1 MLGNPLILFAAALI
15 PMLIGAIWYGPLFE
29 KTWMKINGFTKES
42 LEKGNMALILGVSYL
57 LSVVL
62 AAGLAGLAIHQNAI
76 MQLFVTHPDFSTAG
90 SEVHSLY
97 NSLMENYGD
106 RHRNF
111 GHGAV
116 HGVFA
121 AILLAL
127 PLLGIN
133 ALFERRG
140 WKYIGLHFGYWIV
153 SLALMGG
160 VICQW
165 M

>member
-1 MLGNPLILFAAALI
+1 MLGNPLMLFAAALI
-15 PMLIGAIWYGPLFE
+15 PMVVGAIWYGPLFE
-29 KTWMKINGFTKES
+29 KSWMKVNGFTKKS
-42 LEKGNMALILGVSYL
+42 LEGGNMAVIFGVSYL

-62 AAGLAGLAIHQNAI
+62 AAGISGLAIHQNAI
-76 MQLFVTHPDFSTAG
+76 MQLFVTHPDFETTG
-90 SEVHSLY
+90 SEVHKLY
-97 NSLMENYGD
+97 NAVMDGYGD
-106 RHRNF
+106 RHRSF

-116 HGVFA
+116 HGVIA

-140 WKYIGLHFGYWIV
+140 WKYIGIHFGYWVIT
-153 SLALMGG
+153 LALMGG
-160 VICQW
+160 IICQW